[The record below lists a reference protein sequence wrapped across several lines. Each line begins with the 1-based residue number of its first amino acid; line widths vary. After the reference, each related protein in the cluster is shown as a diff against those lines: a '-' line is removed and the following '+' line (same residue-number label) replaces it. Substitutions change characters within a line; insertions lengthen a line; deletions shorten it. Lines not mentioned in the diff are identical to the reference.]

1 MSSIKK
7 DSNYVTP
14 SRYISGRIV
23 EYDIRSANISV
34 LRNSNYIT
42 EKDYIR
48 LKNLPKLEREKE
60 IGLRIKESKEVYDV
74 IADGIKSSRDMF
86 IKQNNINTDNIVRI
100 ANDAI
105 YVNTPID
112 LQYTKFGDYIEFVPK
127 SVSNVF
133 VKLNQIYLFLGFRND
148 GNISVDVKG
157 ISDDM
162 CRLHE
167 PFMISSIVTTLI
179 LLERSGVVSSVNYI
193 SELCENYLH
202 YNLPVGYYREFNA
215 FSCYRIK
222 DLFKEYNP
230 FGSGTLGIDKMTEE
244 YKYQHDI
251 KYNNFI
257 LRELWSIIVE
267 IYTRTVH

>member
-1 MSSIKK
+1 MSSS
-7 DSNYVTP
+7 SNYLTS
-14 SRYISGRIV
+14 SRYVSGRIV

-42 EKDYIR
+42 EEDYLR

-60 IGLRIKESKEVYDV
+60 IGLRIRESKEVYNE
-74 IADGIKSSRDMF
+74 ISKGIKSCRDMF
-86 IKQNNINTDNIVRI
+86 IKQNNIDKDNIVRI

-112 LQYTKFGDYIEFVPK
+112 LQYTKFGNYIEFVPK

-133 VKLNQIYLFLGFRND
+133 INLNQLVIFLGFRED

-162 CRLHE
+162 CKLHE
-167 PFMISSIVTTLI
+167 PFMISSIVTTVI
-179 LLERSGVVSSVNYI
+179 LLERSGVISALNYI

-202 YNLPVGYYREFNA
+202 FNLPVGYYREFNA

-230 FGSGTLGIDKMTEE
+230 FGSGTLGIDKMPEE
-244 YKYQHDI
+244 YKFQLDI
-251 KYNNFI
+251 NYNYFI

-267 IYTRTVH
+267 IYTNTVH